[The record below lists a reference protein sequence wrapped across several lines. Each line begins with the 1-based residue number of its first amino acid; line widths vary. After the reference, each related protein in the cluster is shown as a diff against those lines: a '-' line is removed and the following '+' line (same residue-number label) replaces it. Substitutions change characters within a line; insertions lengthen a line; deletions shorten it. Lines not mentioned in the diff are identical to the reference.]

1 MPETQNYKNHT
12 RWYPLVHFVITPIL
26 VINLVWQIVALSQE
40 KTWDRAESLLVA
52 VALMLMSL
60 ASRIQALRAQDRVI
74 RLEERLRYRV
84 VLSPELNG
92 KASALPTGQIIALRF
107 ASDQEL
113 PGLIERVLSGELKTG
128 KEIKL
133 AVQNWRGDYL
143 RV

>member
-74 RLEERLRYRV
+74 RL
-84 VLSPELNG
+84 
-92 KASALPTGQIIALRF
+92 
-107 ASDQEL
+107 
-113 PGLIERVLSGELKTG
+113 
-128 KEIKL
+128 
-133 AVQNWRGDYL
+133 
-143 RV
+143 